1 MYWTSRRIGKCLP
14 RGVALWLIIS
24 PQYKNSIV
32 HLNQVACNLMA
43 ELQLALDTCQAENTR
58 LKQQLNCDVSKCAI
72 TVYKQCDQAESC
84 GTKNGVS
91 CAYLPDG
98 LGETECATMPC
109 PAVAGR

>member
-1 MYWTSRRIGKCLP
+1 
-14 RGVALWLIIS
+14 
-24 PQYKNSIV
+24 
-32 HLNQVACNLMA
+32 MA

-109 PAVAGR
+109 PAVAGRWQLTMSQQHCSHFCSQKLASFWEFKF